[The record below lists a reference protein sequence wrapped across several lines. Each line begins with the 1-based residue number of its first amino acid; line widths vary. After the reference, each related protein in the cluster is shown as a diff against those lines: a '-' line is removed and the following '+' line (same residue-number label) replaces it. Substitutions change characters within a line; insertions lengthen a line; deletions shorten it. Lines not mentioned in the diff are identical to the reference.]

1 LESSDA
7 PNRRDRPQRH
17 LEAIDATRRGSGRRS
32 TVGPRTERPWRQSTI
47 SQTAGKR
54 GSSRPGSRR
63 PGSRRPGS
71 RRPGSRRS
79 GSRRS
84 GSRRSESSRP
94 ESSRPGSRRSGSRK
108 PRVAQ
113 TTVAAADAKV
123 ILQLGIRRGAESS
136 YDYREILRCLH
147 LHTGSDR
154 GAGSWRPGPAR
165 SASSRSRRQRRLRAW
180 PGAAKSR
187 PSRAETRGQRTW
199 QSGPAAFPRR
209 CRGGRGGRGDASK
222 PKTQANRRRK
232 QTGDASKPKTQTN
245 RRRKAIRKHPELQ
258 EVPQGNGHTAGKS
271 TARRRQDPADDG
283 VGRNRSPGRDSS
295 YSCENRAGR
304 CAASR
309 GALESVR
316 SRSWLRR
323 S

>member
-1 LESSDA
+1 LESSDV
-7 PNRRDRPQRH
+7 PKRRDRPQRH
-17 LEAIDATRRGSGRRS
+17 LECHRCDPGVDQVEDRPWVQGLNDHGGNRRSVKRLGNADRADEDRGDQDLGDRGRGDQSRGDQSRGDQSRGDQDLGDQGRGNPELRRLRWRRPTRRF
-32 TVGPRTERPWRQSTI
+32 
-47 SQTAGKR
+47 
-54 GSSRPGSRR
+54 
-63 PGSRRPGS
+63 
-71 RRPGSRRS
+71 
-79 GSRRS
+79 
-84 GSRRSESSRP
+84 
-94 ESSRPGSRRSGSRK
+94 
-108 PRVAQ
+108 
-113 TTVAAADAKV
+113 
-123 ILQLGIRRGAESS
+123 ILQFGTRRGAESS
-136 YDYREILRCLH
+136 YDYREIPRCLH
-147 LHTGSDR
+147 LHTGSDG

-222 PKTQANRRRK
+222 PKTQTNRRRK
-232 QTGDASKPKTQTN
+232 QTEDASKPKTQTN